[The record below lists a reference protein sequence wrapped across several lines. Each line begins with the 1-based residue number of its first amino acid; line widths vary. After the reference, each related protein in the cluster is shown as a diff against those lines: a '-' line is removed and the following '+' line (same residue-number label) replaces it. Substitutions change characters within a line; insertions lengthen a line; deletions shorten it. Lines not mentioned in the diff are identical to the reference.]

1 MRLFQD
7 MDKVLTKHNAYE
19 VLSLYRRYSRMAGEE
34 YTPKITATYS
44 LEPKAS
50 GFSNSKQTEIQV
62 TRRVAAWDEMQ
73 AIAKAINRIIDPF
86 VRQILIEKYCKW
98 QIKSDCAIYMELGY
112 SESEFYRMLERGAIE
127 FAESYRGGELLV
139 FRIGREEQENS
150 WDNNVSEC

>member
-34 YTPKITATYS
+34 YTPKLQRLNS

-62 TRRVAAWDEMQ
+62 TRRVASLGRNASNYE
-73 AIAKAINRIIDPF
+73 AINRIIDPF
-86 VRQILIEKYCKW
+86 VRQILIEKILQV
-98 QIKSDCAIYMELGY
+98 QIKSD
-112 SESEFYRMLERGAIE
+112 
-127 FAESYRGGELLV
+127 
-139 FRIGREEQENS
+139 
-150 WDNNVSEC
+150 

>member
-7 MDKVLTKHNAYE
+7 IDKVLTKRNAYE

-44 LEPKAS
+44 LEPKAT
-50 GFSNSKQTEIQV
+50 GFSNSKQTETQV

-73 AIAKAINRIIDPF
+73 AITKAINRIIDPY

-98 QIKSDCAIYMELGY
+98 QIKSDYIIYTELGY
-112 SESEFYRMLERGAIE
+112 SESEFYRMLERGALE
-127 FAESYRGGELLV
+127 FAENYRNGSLLV
-139 FRIGREEQENS
+139 FRIGRKVQEKR
-150 WDNNVSEC
+150 